1 MAKDK
6 FFEENNEEW
15 WNTGEF
21 SDGET
26 AKENESVDEQLVFK
40 DSNGTLLQAGDTVTI
55 IKGLKVKGGKDI
67 KQGTTVKNIR
77 LTDDSAYVEGK
88 VDGSVI
94 VIKTEFV
101 KKN

>member
-1 MAKDK
+1 MAKNK
-6 FFEENNEEW
+6 FFEEEDEW
-15 WNTGEF
+15 WNSDESSQGKES
-21 SDGET
+21 SDGD
-26 AKENESVDEQLVFK
+26 ASDDGLVFK
-40 DSNGTLLQAGDTVTI
+40 DSNGTILNAGDTVTI

-77 LTDDSAYVEGK
+77 LTDDNAYVEGK

-101 KKN
+101 RKG

>member
-6 FFEENNEEW
+6 FFEENEEW

-26 AKENESVDEQLVFK
+26 SKEKDSAEDVLVFK
-40 DSNGTLLQAGDTVTI
+40 DSNGTILQAGDTVTI

>member
-1 MAKDK
+1 MAKEK
-6 FFEENNEEW
+6 FYEEENEW

-21 SDGET
+21 GEAGT
-26 AKENESVDEQLVFK
+26 EKGTESRQDELVFK
-40 DSNGTLLQAGDTVTI
+40 DANGNVLSAGDTVTI

-77 LTDDSAYVEGK
+77 LTDDEAYVEGK

-101 KKN
+101 RKN

>member
-1 MAKDK
+1 MAKK
-6 FFEENNEEW
+6 HFEEEEEW

-21 SDGET
+21 SDGNET
-26 AKENESVDEQLVFK
+26 EEKEEVEEGLQFK
-40 DSNGTLLQAGDTVTI
+40 DSNGTALHAGDTVTI

-77 LTDDSAYVEGK
+77 LTDDTAYIEGK

-101 KKN
+101 RKN

>member
-1 MAKDK
+1 MAKK
-6 FFEENNEEW
+6 HFEEEEEW

-21 SDGET
+21 SDGKEAEET
-26 AKENESVDEQLVFK
+26 EPTGDELVFK
-40 DSNGTLLQAGDTVTI
+40 DSNGTVLNAGDTITI

-77 LTDDSAYVEGK
+77 LTDDTAYVEGK

-101 KKN
+101 RKNG

>member
-1 MAKDK
+1 MAKNK
-6 FFEENNEEW
+6 HFEEENEW

-21 SDGET
+21 SEGEP
-26 AKENESVDEQLVFK
+26 AQESLSDDVPVVE
-40 DSNGTLLQAGDTVTI
+40 DSNGNILLAGDTVTI

-77 LTDDSAYVEGK
+77 LTDDDGYIEGK

-101 KKN
+101 RKG